1 MKFNV
6 CAKTIL
12 MVQRYL
18 ERICDAIDRLVER
31 KALNSFYVGLH
42 GNNDN
47 GILSVADYIIN
58 LSERKIKLINLKLLT
73 DLALENCPILSA
85 QILIERYMDNEKSAD
100 IAKRHNLAERTYF
113 RRLTVALEDFSN
125 ILAKLGFSEAKLL
138 DYISTEK
145 WIMEVYNRIFNARSD
160 DKIEIDPNKLSKLVA
175 G

>member
-6 CAKTIL
+6 CAKTVL

-31 KALNSFYVGLH
+31 KALNSFYVGMQ
-42 GNNDN
+42 GGNDN
-47 GILSVADYIIN
+47 SISSVADYIIN
-58 LSERKIKLINLKLLT
+58 LSERKIKLINLKILT
-73 DLALENCPILSA
+73 DLVLENCPILSA
-85 QILIERYMDNEKSAD
+85 QILIERYIDNEKSAN

-113 RRLTVALEDFSN
+113 RRLSEALENFSST
-125 ILAKLGFSEAKLL
+125 LAKFGFNEKKLL

-145 WIMEVYNRIFNARSD
+145 WIMEVYNKIYNARND
-160 DKIEIDPNKLSKLVA
+160 DRVAIDTDKLSKLVA

>member
-6 CAKTIL
+6 CAKTVL

-31 KALNSFYVGLH
+31 KALNSFYVGMQ
-42 GNNDN
+42 GNNEN
-47 GILSVADYIIN
+47 SISSVADYIIN

-113 RRLTVALEDFSN
+113 RRLTEALENFSST
-125 ILAKLGFSEAKLL
+125 LAKFGFSERRLL

-145 WIMEVYNRIFNARSD
+145 WIMEVYNRIYNARSD
-160 DKIEIDPNKLSKLVA
+160 EAVVIDTDRLSKLV
-175 G
+175 GS

>member
-1 MKFNV
+1 MKVHV
-6 CAKTIL
+6 CAKTVL

-31 KALNSFYVGLH
+31 KALNSFYVGVQ
-42 GNNDN
+42 GNNEN
-47 GILSVADYIIN
+47 SISSVADYIIN

-73 DLALENCPILSA
+73 DFALENCPLLSA

-113 RRLTVALEDFSN
+113 RRLTEALENFSFT
-125 ILAKLGFSEAKLL
+125 LAKLGFSENRLL

-145 WIMEVYNRIFNARSD
+145 WIMEVYNRIYNARSD
-160 DKIEIDPNKLSKLVA
+160 DTVVIDANRLGKLVA

>member
-1 MKFNV
+1 MKVHV
-6 CAKTIL
+6 CAKTVL

-31 KALNSFYVGLH
+31 KALNSFYVGVQ
-42 GNNDN
+42 GNNEN
-47 GILSVADYIIN
+47 SISSVADYIIN

-73 DLALENCPILSA
+73 DLALENCPLLSA
-85 QILIERYMDNEKSAD
+85 QILIERYMDNEKSAG

-113 RRLTVALEDFSN
+113 RRLTEALENFSCT
-125 ILAKLGFSEAKLL
+125 LAKLGFSENRLL

-145 WIMEVYNRIFNARSD
+145 WIMEVYNRIYNARSD
-160 DKIEIDPNKLSKLVA
+160 DTVVIDANRLGKLVA